1 MIIILYMKGKGFSLG
16 SKKLLIVTIAVAFL
30 LAILAPILYKITKK
44 RLREASKKE
53 IEDLSGL
60 KIDTFSIS
68 ILFC

>member
-53 IEDLSGL
+53 IEDLSGQ

>member
-1 MIIILYMKGKGFSLG
+1 MKGKGFSLG

>member
-30 LAILAPILYKITKK
+30 LAILAPILFKITKK

-53 IEDLSGL
+53 IEDLSGQ